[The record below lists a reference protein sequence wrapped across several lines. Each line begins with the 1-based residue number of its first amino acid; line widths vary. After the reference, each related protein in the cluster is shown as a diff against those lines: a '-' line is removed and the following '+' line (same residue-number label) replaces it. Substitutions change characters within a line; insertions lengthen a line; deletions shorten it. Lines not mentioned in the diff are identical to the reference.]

1 MSDFAPITEQGCSLG
16 VFEPYLE
23 SFTTKLTGLGYCTA
37 VVRQKRAAVSTFARW
52 AVAEGYD
59 IATIVDA
66 TLEAFLG
73 ASQASDAS
81 AKSSR
86 RCTLMGFLEHLRA
99 EGATL
104 RPKPERDQTYAAVLQ
119 ERYESYLLCE
129 RGLAAGTVAN
139 YRWYVG
145 EFIRHH
151 FETSL
156 VPAPSDLDAQHVRE
170 FLVARTR
177 TLMPRTAQLASTALR
192 SFLRFLFLRGETLR
206 DLALAIPTV
215 PSRRQAPVH
224 PYLRP
229 EEVERLID
237 GCDRK
242 TANGRRD
249 HAILLLLARLGLRA
263 CEVAALELG
272 DLHWRCGEVLVRGKG
287 QQLQRLPLLPDVGS
301 ALALYLRRGR
311 PKSECRNVFLRN
323 EAPRVGLGADGVGF
337 VVRRALARAG
347 LRPPRRGSHLLRFSL
362 ATTMIRR
369 GASMAEIGEV
379 LRHRSADTTEIYA
392 KVDFEALR
400 AVALPWVGMGGE
412 Q

>member
-1 MSDFAPITEQGCSLG
+1 MIGFAPVTEQGGSPR

-23 SFTTKLTGLGYCTA
+23 SFTTKLISLGYCAA
-37 VVRQKRAAVSTFARW
+37 VMRQKRATVSTFARW
-52 AVAEGYD
+52 AVAERHD
-59 IATIVDA
+59 IATIDDA
-66 TLEAFLG
+66 TLEAFLK
-73 ASQASDAS
+73 ASRASNAS

-86 RCTLMGFLEHLRA
+86 RCTLKGFLEHLRA
-99 EGATL
+99 AGATV
-104 RPKPERDQTYAAVLQ
+104 RPDLERDRTHAALLQ

-129 RGLAAGTVAN
+129 RGLAQGTVAS
-139 YRWYVG
+139 YRLYVG

-151 FETSL
+151 FETAV
-156 VPAPSDLDAQHVRE
+156 VPAPSNLNAQHVRE

-177 TLMPRTAQLASTALR
+177 TLTPRTAQLVATALR
-192 SFLRFLFLRGETLR
+192 SFLRFLFLRGETLL

-215 PSRRQAPVH
+215 SSRRQSSVH

-229 EEVERLID
+229 EELERLLD
-237 GCDRK
+237 GCDRQ
-242 TANGRRD
+242 TANGCRD
-249 HAILLLLARLGLRA
+249 YAILLLLARLGLRA

-272 DLHWRCGEVLVRGKG
+272 DLRWRSGEVLVRGKG
-287 QQLQRLPLLPDVGS
+287 RVLQRLPLLPDIGS
-301 ALALYLRRGR
+301 AVACYLRERR

-347 LRPPRRGSHLLRFSL
+347 LRPPRRGSHLLRFTL

-369 GASMAEIGEV
+369 GASMSEIGEV
-379 LRHRSADTTEIYA
+379 LRHRSSDSTEIYA
-392 KVDFEALR
+392 KVDFQALR

-412 Q
+412 R